1 MRTLAR
7 ISFSLLIALAC
18 VSGCRADITFLVQE
32 PYGAFGSINPTGH
45 VAIYFPRV
53 CAETPVLLRRC
64 LPGETGVVISRYSHI
79 AGYDWIAIPLIPYLY
94 AVERLED
101 VPAEADAETVARL
114 RNEYRR
120 NYLTQFAPDR
130 SEDRIPGG
138 GWVELVG
145 ASYNRKIYGFQIG
158 TTEDQDDNLIA
169 RLNSRKNRSH
179 FNLFLNN
186 CADFSRRILNFY
198 YPGSAHPNYVGDAG
212 ITTPKQISKCLVKYH
227 QQHPEIRLSTFFI
240 PQVPGSRRPSHKL
253 DGVFEGF
260 VKSKK
265 YMVPLAVFHPWAAGA
280 VFVGYLTGGHF
291 NVAYY
296 AETKYDLRELVA
308 GEMVYSRHPAPEQ
321 QASFVQH

>member
-1 MRTLAR
+1 MRTHTWN
-7 ISFSLLIALAC
+7 ILLLLSVSAC
-18 VSGCRADITFLVQE
+18 TSAMRADITFLVQE
-32 PYGAFGSINPTGH
+32 PYGAFGAINPTGH

-53 CAETPVLLRRC
+53 CAETPTLLRRC
-64 LPGETGVVISRYSHI
+64 GPGETGVVISRYSRL
-79 AGYDWIAIPLIPYLY
+79 AGYDWVAIPLIPYLY
-94 AVERLED
+94 AVERAED
-101 VPAEADAETVARL
+101 VPEEADPQTVQHL
-114 RNEYRR
+114 RDDYRR
-120 NYLTQFAPDR
+120 KYLTQFAPDR
-130 SEDRIPGG
+130 SEGRIPGG

-158 TTEDQDDNLIA
+158 TTEEQDDDLIA
-169 RLNSRKNRSH
+169 QLNSRRNRSH

-198 YPGSAHPNYVGDAG
+198 YPKAAHRNYVGDAG
-212 ITTPKQISKCLVKYH
+212 ITTPKQISRCLVKYH

-240 PQVPGSRRPSHKL
+240 PQIPGSHRPSHKL
-253 DGVFEGF
+253 DGVFEAF

-296 AETKYDLRELVA
+296 AETKYDLK
-308 GEMVYSRHPAPEQ
+308 EMVAADTAQTRHLTPPQ
-321 QASFVQH
+321 